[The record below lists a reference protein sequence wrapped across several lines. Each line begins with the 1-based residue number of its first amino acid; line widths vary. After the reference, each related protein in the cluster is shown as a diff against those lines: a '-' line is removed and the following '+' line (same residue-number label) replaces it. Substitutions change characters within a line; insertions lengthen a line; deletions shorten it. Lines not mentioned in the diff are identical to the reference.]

1 MLAALIAT
9 RQIIPPPPPPAI
21 IYGNQFVAAT
31 TTFACIGFAKQA
43 AALSTNPTFSYQ
55 LLFSTQAQP
64 SIVDQLNLYYYRI
77 VNYLSSNANI
87 TMMPSNLYLS
97 NQIAGVIATAIPLN
111 AIIQALPVANA
122 NANALLVLQQKMA
135 VALRLLQS
143 LAIPITL
150 NYS

>member
-9 RQIIPPPPPPAI
+9 RHVVPPPPPPAI

-31 TTFACIGFAKQA
+31 TTFTCIGLAKRA

-77 VNYLSSNANI
+77 INYLSSNANI
-87 TMMPSNLYLS
+87 TMLPSNLYLS

-111 AIIQALPVANA
+111 TIIQSLPVAAA
-122 NANALLVLQQKMA
+122 NAQALLVIQQKMTI
-135 VALRLLQS
+135 ALALLRS